1 MELHHCWGSLW
12 KRCGLCAEYWWLF
25 VWVKVFLITL
35 NWVAAVFY
43 FLMKKTLQWI
53 EIECFSCRYYCW
65 KSHSIHWKRFQTACV
80 SIFQYLNVYFVFFCF
95 LFFFLHFLEMLLN
108 VDVVQIWSEVLLY
121 STIFFCFHKIWEI
134 WGKRFDCESPAWN
147 MSVYIYHNRCLVAR
161 TLHTCICLLIFSEH
175 LLV

>member
-1 MELHHCWGSLW
+1 MELHRCWGSVW

-65 KSHSIHWKRFQTACV
+65 KSHSIHWKRFQTV
-80 SIFQYLNVYFVFFCF
+80 FLFFNIWMFFFCF
-95 LFFFLHFLEMLLN
+95 FL
-108 VDVVQIWSEVLLY
+108 
-121 STIFFCFHKIWEI
+121 FFCFFFTFSGNVTQCRCSTDLIWS
-134 WGKRFDCESPAWN
+134 FVVFYN
-147 MSVYIYHNRCLVAR
+147 FFL
-161 TLHTCICLLIFSEH
+161 FS
-175 LLV
+175 